1 MHTRAFVFAAL
12 AVLLVL
18 LAAASLP
25 VLAAGSVTGTV
36 TKNSAALSGARVNV
50 IDSLNVSR
58 ETTTSGT
65 GAYTISGVADGDAH
79 VYCYSPNTKL
89 IEHRIVTIAGAALTA
104 NFDWQVGDISGTIKK
119 NGSVLPNAKVKII
132 DVNNNWYEA
141 ITGAGGV
148 YSITSVTAGAVGAYC
163 YDTDHVTQI
172 GYKTWSV
179 AKGITVTINFDAWFF
194 GSVQATVTRGGAAY
208 GGARVETHD
217 ALGNWN
223 QATTAGTG
231 VCMVTNVAVG
241 PVDVYAYTAEGWL
254 IGQQAITMTQDAVVP
269 VSFNWG
275 NGTLN
280 VTVTRNGA
288 PLAGAWVQCA
298 AVSGT
303 TSAAGQVT
311 LTPESGHRTLS
322 VFHNIAGSVNHG
334 YLIEAREVQF
344 ITGQTLNET
353 FTWSAGTISGTITK
367 YGAVLPNAT
376 VGVVGRGFVATDANG
391 EYTIDVSSG
400 AQTLTFNSP
409 VPDSVIMGT
418 YDLPVAQGGS
428 YLVDFDWRAPKTTV
442 GGTINADTTW
452 TPENSPYIVT
462 SDIVVNAGKTL
473 TVMPG
478 TRVYFSPGTGMTV
491 NGTLDARGPTPD
503 SIHFGSRQEM
513 LQPSTAL
520 PGDWEG
526 IVLNG
531 TGSSGSQ
538 LDYCSVVYAGAGANS
553 AAIYLASSSAQITN
567 SEVSFSSTRGLVAD
581 NPSGPVVA
589 SNSFVGNA
597 GVPLSVGS
605 ATAFQCTDNIGTGNA
620 DGNVIEIRSGDCIG
634 DHTWH
639 LNGLEYR
646 VTGDIVVR
654 STANGGTGTLTIE
667 PGCTLRFAPS
677 TGIYCGYS
685 YYGWYFGKIVADG
698 TPEDPITFAA
708 VDAAAGHWK
717 GIYLR
722 PGTAA
727 GTLFDNCVFEDAGA
741 EWSAGNSAAVYC
753 ESASPAVTNSVFSR
767 SSGYGINADDG
778 ALPTINACVFQN
790 NGSYPIGVHPHNAH
804 EIVGN
809 TGSGN
814 APADEIEVR
823 SGHVT
828 ADQTWHLNAM
838 PYRVQ
843 GDVLVRYVD
852 TSGTPTTLTIEP
864 GCVLKFAAGAYLRT
878 GYSYYGWHI
887 GKLVAQGTSVKP
899 ITFTSVEA
907 GQGKWGGIV
916 FQDGTADVATILDR
930 CVVENGVN
938 NITCQ
943 SSNPTITNC
952 TIRNGSGYGIHADDS
967 SAPTVH
973 HNVFT
978 GNANYPIGLYPDR
991 AGFCSLAANTG
1002 TGNLTNEIEIRG
1014 GDVRNSQTWPKDGMP
1029 YRVSGTVTVYGPEH
1043 DVANPCVLTVAPGC
1057 TLSFADATSFT
1068 FGYSYYGWYWG
1079 KLIAQGASGQP
1090 ITFTAVNKTP
1100 GAWQGLL
1107 FKDGGSD
1114 DSVLENCVVEYT
1126 GGSSRNAGIRCE
1138 SCTPAISQCT
1148 VRNGIGFGIYADN
1161 GAAPSLQDNVI
1172 SGQTGYPVSLY
1183 CEKVGYCQLAGN
1195 TGSGNLADE
1204 IEVRGGEVRSSQTWP
1219 KDGMVYRVTGSVTV
1233 YGADQDV
1240 NNPAVLTIAPGCT
1253 LKFADDTTLFTG
1265 YNSYGWYWGMLLAQ
1279 GTEDQ
1284 PITFTAVTA
1293 EPGKWNGILMRHG
1306 THADTVLEH
1315 CIVEYAGATGSTTSV
1330 QAQDCSPALTDCE
1343 IRSSGDFGLYADD
1356 SAAPVVTR
1364 CSFTDNVGFPVS
1376 FHWSRVDSI
1385 MSVSGTGNQAGN
1397 EIQLRPANITANTH
1411 LRVVGMAYRF
1421 VDDASVY
1428 NGATLLVD
1436 HGVVMKFNGRFNVG
1450 HPTSN
1455 NAGTARLLGTADD
1468 PIVMTASNGQAGG
1481 WGGVYIAPWA
1491 GGLTELRHVIIS
1503 HGGGNE
1509 GTKSNLYVNST
1520 APKIVNCDIFRGAQN
1535 GVTLATATPIKNCI
1549 VTENANFG
1557 VIGSGSWVTYTDIW
1571 ANEGGNTSGAA
1582 VGVGCK
1588 SVNPYYVA
1596 PSAGDFHLQARSTC
1610 IDAGDPAMVDMIGSR
1625 MDMGAWSILG
1635 TPTPPISLGSAKAAV
1650 DGTIALIED
1659 RPIVAV
1665 YGNAFNIENDDRS
1678 AGLRIVSTDPV
1689 EVGQRVTVAGV
1700 MATQDGE
1707 RYIPATQ
1714 VKQMPVP
1721 EGSLTPAPLGVTNK
1735 NTGGGPAGAAPG
1747 VRGGVGV
1754 NNVGLLA
1761 RAFGWVTAVVP
1772 DGFYINDGSNLASDG
1787 GNTGLKVAT
1796 TGLLAGRTIG
1806 VPEVGRYVTVTGAIG
1821 ARQVESVI
1829 YPVIRPRAQSDLFY
1843 EQARVSI
1850 DTLENGLG
1858 AWAAMPDSDMLTLVS
1873 NVWHSPTHSA
1883 FADQDSVASMRK
1895 ATDLSLYDRVYLRGF
1910 IRDGG
1915 GSGAFGR
1922 AYIGF
1927 RAMDEDV
1934 VKDYFSIGI
1943 WSLTSSANY
1952 CFRTSAQ
1959 GWMASS
1965 IARTPGWHAFA
1976 IAVRPYTGT
1985 DDVSFYVDGALA
1997 GKGKR
2002 TVNWPIN
2009 DIQVGPSNTPAGANA
2024 WYDDIEFG
2032 VTEWAF

>member
-1 MHTRAFVFAAL
+1 MDSRRFSIAAVAAL
-12 AVLLVL
+12 LLLLV
-18 LAAASLP
+18 STSPP

-50 IDSLNVSR
+50 VDSLNVSR
-58 ETTTSGT
+58 EATTSGT
-65 GAYTISGVADGDAH
+65 GAYTVAGVADGGAH
-79 VYCYSPNTKL
+79 VYCYSPNNKL
-89 IEHRIVTIAGAALTA
+89 VEHRIVTIAGAALTA
-104 NFDWQVGDISGTIKK
+104 NFDWQVGDISGTVKK
-119 NGSVLPNAKVKII
+119 NGFVLPGAKVKII

-163 YDTDHVTQI
+163 YDTDLTTQI

-179 AKGITVTINFDAWFF
+179 AKGITVTISFDAWFF

-208 GGARVETHD
+208 AGARVETHD

-223 QATTAGTG
+223 QATTGGTG
-231 VCMVTNVAVG
+231 VCTVTNVAVG

-275 NGTLN
+275 NGTIN

-298 AVSGT
+298 AASGAT
-303 TSAAGQVT
+303 NGIGKVT
-311 LTPESGHRTLS
+311 LTPEAGHRTLS

-334 YLIEAREVQF
+334 YLIEAREVEF
-344 ITGQTLNET
+344 ITGQTLSET
-353 FTWSAGTISGTITK
+353 FAWSAGTISGTITK

-376 VGVVGRGFVATDANG
+376 VGVVGRGFVATDAGG

-400 AQTLTFNSP
+400 AQTMTFNSP
-409 VPDSVIMGT
+409 TPDSVIMGT
-418 YDLPVAQGGS
+418 YDLPVAQGAS

-462 SDIVVNAGKTL
+462 SDIVINAGKKL

-526 IVLNG
+526 IIFNG
-531 TGSSGSQ
+531 GGSSASQ
-538 LDYCSVVYAGAGANS
+538 LDYCSVVYAGAGTTN
-553 AAIYLASSSAQITN
+553 AAVYLASSSAQITN
-567 SEVSFSSTRGLVAD
+567 SEVSFSSTRGVVAD
-581 NPSGPVVA
+581 NPSAPVVA

-597 GVPLSVGS
+597 DVPVSVGS
-605 ATAFQCTDNIGTGNA
+605 GTAFQCTENIGTDNA
-620 DGNVIEIRSGDCIG
+620 KGNVIEIRGGDCIG
-634 DHTWH
+634 NHTWH

-646 VTGDIVVR
+646 ITGDITVR
-654 STANGGTGTLTIE
+654 APDRSGTPGILTIE
-667 PGCTLRFAPS
+667 PGCTLRFAPN
-677 TGIYCGYS
+677 TGLISGWES
-685 YYGWYFGKIVADG
+685 YGWFYGQIVADG
-698 TPEDPITFAA
+698 TPAKPITFAA
-708 VDAAAGHWK
+708 VDAAVGHWK

-722 PGTAA
+722 PGTTSA
-727 GTLFDNCVFEDAGA
+727 GTMFDNCFFDDAGS
-741 EWSAGNSAAVYC
+741 EWNAALYC
-753 ESASPAVTNSVFSR
+753 ASASPTVTNTAFRR
-767 SSGYGINADDG
+767 SSGYGIYADDG
-778 ALPTINACVFQN
+778 ATPTINACVFQN
-790 NGSYPIGVHPHNAH
+790 NGAFPIGVHPHNAH
-804 EIVGN
+804 EIAGN
-809 TGSGN
+809 TGTGN
-814 APADEIEVR
+814 TPADEIEVR
-823 SGHVT
+823 GGHVT
-828 ADQTWHLNAM
+828 VDQTWHLNAM

-843 GDVLVRYVD
+843 GDVIVRYGD
-852 TSGTPTTLTIEP
+852 RSGTPATLTIEQ
-864 GCVLKFAAGAYLRT
+864 GCVLKFAAGAFLRT
-878 GYSYYGWHI
+878 GYESYGWFH
-887 GKLVAQGTSVKP
+887 GKLVAQGTTGSQ

-907 GQGKWGGIV
+907 GQGKWGGIY
-916 FQDGTADVATILDR
+916 FHDGTTDVSTLLDR
-930 CVVENGVN
+930 CVIENAGN
-938 NITCQ
+938 GIYCQ
-943 SSNPTITNC
+943 SSSPTITNC
-952 TIRNGSGYGIHADDS
+952 TIRNGSGYGVYADDP

-973 HNVFT
+973 HTVFT
-978 GNANYPIGLYPDR
+978 GNASYPIGLHPDKV
-991 AGFCSLAANTG
+991 GFCSLAGNTG
-1002 TGNLTNEIEIRG
+1002 TGNLSNEIEIRGGNVRASQTWPKDGMNYRVNGSVTVFGPERDVANPCVLTIAAGCTLSFADATTLNMGYESYGWFWGRLIAQGASGQPITFTSITKAAGAWQGLYFRDGSSDESIMQNCVVEYAGHSRNASIYCESANTTIRNCTVRNGSGYGIYADNGAAPIVQNNSISTHASYPLSVYPDRLGFCQLAGNSGTGNVPNEIEVRG
-1014 GDVRNSQTWPKDGMP
+1014 GDVRNSQTWPKDGMV
-1029 YRVSGTVTVYGPEH
+1029 YRVTGNVTVYGPER
-1043 DVANPCVLTVAPGC
+1043 
-1057 TLSFADATSFT
+1057 DA
-1068 FGYSYYGWYWG
+1068 
-1079 KLIAQGASGQP
+1079 
-1090 ITFTAVNKTP
+1090 
-1100 GAWQGLL
+1100 
-1107 FKDGGSD
+1107 
-1114 DSVLENCVVEYT
+1114 
-1126 GGSSRNAGIRCE
+1126 
-1138 SCTPAISQCT
+1138 
-1148 VRNGIGFGIYADN
+1148 
-1161 GAAPSLQDNVI
+1161 
-1172 SGQTGYPVSLY
+1172 
-1183 CEKVGYCQLAGN
+1183 
-1195 TGSGNLADE
+1195 
-1204 IEVRGGEVRSSQTWP
+1204 
-1219 KDGMVYRVTGSVTV
+1219 
-1233 YGADQDV
+1233 

-1253 LKFADDTTLFTG
+1253 LKFADDKGLYTG
-1265 YNSYGWYWGMLLAQ
+1265 VDSYGWYWAKLIAQ
-1279 GTEDQ
+1279 GTQ
-1284 PITFTAVTA
+1284 ALPITFTAVTPEA
-1293 EPGKWNGILMRHG
+1293 GKWNGILLRAG
-1306 THADTVLEH
+1306 TRSESVLEH
-1315 CIVEYAGATGSTTSV
+1315 CIVEYAGGPGTTTAV
-1330 QAQDCSPALTDCE
+1330 QIQGNNTSLTDCE
-1343 IRSSGDFGLYADD
+1343 IRSSGAYGLYADD

-1376 FHWSRVDSI
+1376 FHWSRVDGI
-1385 MSVSGTGNQAGN
+1385 KSVTGTGNQAGN

-1411 LRVVGMAYRF
+1411 LRAVGMGYRF

-1436 HGVVMKFNGRFNVG
+1436 HGVTMKFNGRFNIG

-1455 NAGTARLLGTADD
+1455 DGGTARLLGTADD
-1468 PIVMTASNGQAGG
+1468 PIVMTAANGQAGG
-1481 WGGVYIAPWA
+1481 WGGVYIAPWS
-1491 GGLTELRHVIIS
+1491 GSPTELRHVIIS

-1509 GTKSNLYVNST
+1509 GTRSNLYVNST
-1520 APKIVNCDIFRGAQN
+1520 APKIVNCDIFRSAQN

-1557 VIGSGSWVTYTDIW
+1557 VVGSGSWVTYTDIW

-1582 VGVGCK
+1582 AGVGCK

-1610 IDAGDPAMVDMIGSR
+1610 IDAGDPAMVDIIGSR
-1625 MDMGAWSILG
+1625 MDMGAWSVLG
-1635 TPTPPISLGSAKAAV
+1635 TPTPPISLGSAKAAA
-1650 DGTIALIED
+1650 DGTIAVIED

-1721 EGSLTPAPLGVTNK
+1721 GGSAVLAPLNMTNK
-1735 NTGGGPAGAAPG
+1735 TVGGGPAGAAPG

-1761 RAFGWVTAVVP
+1761 KAFGRVTAVVP

-1787 GNTGLKVAT
+1787 GKTGLKVST

-1806 VPEVGRYVTVTGAIG
+1806 IPEVGRYVTVTGAIG
-1821 ARQVESVI
+1821 ARQVEGII
-1829 YPVIRPRAQSDLFY
+1829 YPVIRPRAQSDLLY
-1843 EQARVSI
+1843 EQARVSV

-1858 AWAAMPDSDMLTLVS
+1858 AWSAMPDSDMPTLVS

-1927 RAMDEDV
+1927 RAMDEDL

-1965 IARTPGWHAFA
+1965 IARTPGWHAFT

-1985 DDVSFYVDGALA
+1985 DDVWFYVDGVLA

-2032 VTEWAF
+2032 VTEWTF